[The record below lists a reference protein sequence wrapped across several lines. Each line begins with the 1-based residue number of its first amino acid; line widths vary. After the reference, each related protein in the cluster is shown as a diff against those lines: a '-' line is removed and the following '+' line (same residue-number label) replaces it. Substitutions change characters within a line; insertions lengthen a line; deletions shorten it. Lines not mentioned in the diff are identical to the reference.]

1 MIRLTLFKRD
11 LKVFIFLALT
21 ILSGNLFHNA
31 MGLYVRKC
39 CVDIKQQAGRE
50 VLKALPLTISEDA
63 LTKKSLTLRFK
74 IY

>member
-1 MIRLTLFKRD
+1 
-11 LKVFIFLALT
+11 
-21 ILSGNLFHNA
+21 